1 MIGLEKMVM
10 AETQESREVMT
21 LKEVYEAGR
30 PEEEGYDAPF
40 ATFTWRHWM
49 TSQARLNQCFSR
61 FVRAIEE
68 RRAAQAMLIGLEVQ
82 EIATQMLVEAYS
94 LSVDRPEET
103 DGQRSTH

>member
-1 MIGLEKMVM
+1 M

-21 LKEVYEAGR
+21 LKEVYEAGC
-30 PEEEGYDAPF
+30 PAEEGYDAPF

-61 FVRAIEE
+61 FVRAVEE
-68 RRAAQAMLIGLEVQ
+68 KHAAQAMLIGLEVQ

-94 LSVDRPEET
+94 LSANRPEAT
-103 DGQRSTH
+103 DGQRSAR